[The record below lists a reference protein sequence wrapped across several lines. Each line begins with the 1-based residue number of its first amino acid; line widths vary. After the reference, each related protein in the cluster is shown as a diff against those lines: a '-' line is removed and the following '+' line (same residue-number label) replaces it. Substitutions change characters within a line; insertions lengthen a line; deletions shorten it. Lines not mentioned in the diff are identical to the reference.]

1 MVLLHVLFPYLL
13 ARAYAKTR
21 RALLARLQ
29 SSEDAQD
36 ELESLFASSEKPLP
50 PRKGNWSERT
60 LDRIAAF
67 AKELP
72 SFETLTEDYLRSI
85 HLAVFYLFG
94 RYYNLSKRATGVRF
108 VRLGITCAG
117 GRQSHVSLFLQIS
130 MQGRRAQQTPGAAT
144 SPAPSS
150 YEVLGVLMA
159 VQIAVRGLLA
169 YRRYRAQNAPIKLDE
184 ASAAEAEQRKKR
196 FMIDGIPLQ
205 RVVFDPDDPDQA
217 APYPDEEDAERRCT
231 LCLGTMRDA
240 TATECGHVCEW
251 SLQGL
256 ERAAVSDTNPRS
268 LLGMRGWMGARKG
281 TDAASQFANCPG

>member
-1 MVLLHVLFPYLL
+1 
-13 ARAYAKTR
+13 
-21 RALLARLQ
+21 
-29 SSEDAQD
+29 
-36 ELESLFASSEKPLP
+36 
-50 PRKGNWSERT
+50 
-60 LDRIAAF
+60 
-67 AKELP
+67 
-72 SFETLTEDYLRSI
+72 
-85 HLAVFYLFG
+85 
-94 RYYNLSKRATGVRF
+94 
-108 VRLGITCAG
+108 
-117 GRQSHVSLFLQIS
+117 
-130 MQGRRAQQTPGAAT
+130 MQGRRAQQAPGAAI

-196 FMIDGIPLQ
+196 FMIDGLLLQ

-251 SLQGL
+251 RLTIL
-256 ERAAVSDTNPRS
+256 
-268 LLGMRGWMGARKG
+268 RKRYG
-281 TDAASQFANCPG
+281 H